1 MPNIIKYGL
10 RGLAPRRKRCGYTQ
24 QTFAEALGIERSRL
38 AMWEIG
44 YAWPSAAFLPQM
56 ADLLCCT
63 IDELY
68 HEPDPIVAEGS
79 EAVHAE

>member
-24 QTFAEALGIERSRL
+24 QTFAEALGIERGRL

-44 YAWPSAAFLPQM
+44 HAWPSAAWLPKM